1 MPIRQKTPQS
11 QVNQYLENQL
21 KQRERVFINVLER
34 IGQECITEAR
44 NNGNYIDQTGNLRS
58 SIGYAIF
65 NNGKIISSSS
75 FESIKNGKEGQKQGR
90 DLVKSLVSEFNQNI
104 VLIVVAGMN
113 YAAYVETKRNVIS
126 SSELLAKQQA
136 KIILEKLGFVKK

>member
-34 IGQECITEAR
+34 IGQECIIEAR
-44 NNGNYIDQTGNLRS
+44 NNGNYTDQTGNLRS

-104 VLIVVAGMN
+104 VLVVVAGMN